1 MQDINVDEVEL
12 EKICKIADKTG
23 RVKMQVWRKLIIFRS
38 CFQITKDD
46 FDKYSRDSEI
56 FKALDKNKD
65 GHVSVTEVTSKAE
78 LAFKV
83 RSTLS

>member
-1 MQDINVDEVEL
+1 MQDLKVDDADL

-23 RVKMQVWRKLIIFRS
+23 RVVMPVWPSAIINMYYFQV
-38 CFQITKDD
+38 TKND
-46 FDKYSRDSEI
+46 FEKYSRDSKI

-65 GHVSVTEVTSKAE
+65 GHVSAAEVTSKAE

-83 RSTLS
+83 RNK